1 MHWKKMYTC
10 MNMYACAVME
20 RIKKINEERYRYA
33 LLMQII

>member
-1 MHWKKMYTC
+1 

-20 RIKKINEERYRYA
+20 RIKKLTKSEYRYA